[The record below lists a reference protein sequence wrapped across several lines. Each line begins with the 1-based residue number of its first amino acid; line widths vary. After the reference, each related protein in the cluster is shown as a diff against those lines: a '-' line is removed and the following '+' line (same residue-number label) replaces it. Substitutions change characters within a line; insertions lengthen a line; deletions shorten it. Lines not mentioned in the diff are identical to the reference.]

1 MAAGLGPGTHGDKAG
16 DAVVPGFRESLCHCP
31 RLAAGDACGEGPVVR
46 LEDTTENLNKLF
58 SALACPVD
66 DLGDALAQF
75 SMGIEGGVPKFAE
88 GELLQVV
95 EGFCSRDLPGCD
107 PCQKFLVARER
118 AWHVRGPAPTRPGA
132 VFQPVVDDLEEGAG
146 RPCQGGPL
154 DAAFGELRG
163 LSPRWA
169 EVASLLV
176 RGIALALR
184 LLGER

>member
-1 MAAGLGPGTHGDKAG
+1 M
-16 DAVVPGFRESLCHCP
+16 
-31 RLAAGDACGEGPVVR
+31 R

-107 PCQKFLVARER
+107 PCQKFLKVFGFHFFLRASFILPERNPARSRE
-118 AWHVRGPAPTRPGA
+118 A
-132 VFQPVVDDLEEGAG
+132 
-146 RPCQGGPL
+146 
-154 DAAFGELRG
+154 
-163 LSPRWA
+163 
-169 EVASLLV
+169 
-176 RGIALALR
+176 
-184 LLGER
+184 